1 MAVQRL
7 VKAPAKAIRNPET
20 VMRVLT
26 LVPPLL
32 LLPMLGA
39 CVMGPDF
46 RQPPPPASMS
56 KAFVRA
62 DQSAAAATPRLS
74 PWWRDLNDPLLDQLI
89 TSALS
94 ASPTVEA
101 VEARVR
107 QARSQ
112 VRGAQAGLAPV
123 LGTGAGA
130 GDVRAPGLVT
140 GGEARSSSVFVTGF
154 DALWEID
161 LFGGRQRGIE
171 AAQAQLGAAQADA
184 EDARLSLT
192 TEIARRYLM
201 LRAGQQRL
209 DLAKRM
215 LFNQERITELT
226 GQLEQAGKVSR
237 IEREQA
243 DRGLEMR
250 RQAIVAL
257 EADLAD
263 QKDAI
268 AVLAGEAP
276 GTLDAMLDPPAA
288 LPLPPAEVAV
298 GDPTTMLARRP
309 DIRAAQQRLR
319 AANAGIGIAEAA
331 RMPRISLAGVIGLG
345 GAMKDDVVNADNLF
359 SLAGPTLQWNLADF
373 GRGRA
378 SVDGAVAR
386 RDEAEAGYRAVVLAA
401 LQDAEGSLNR
411 YGAAR
416 RTLASATRSALL
428 AGGSSDL
435 ADQSWRAGRTAFFV
449 ALAAENDR
457 LAAEVIEIQARADLT
472 TCYVALQKALAAGWQ
487 DLSDQDAVAIG
498 R

>member
-1 MAVQRL
+1 MSDIVKSLLVERPLSELICDSPMAVQRL

-257 EADLAD
+257 EADL
-263 QKDAI
+263 
-268 AVLAGEAP
+268 
-276 GTLDAMLDPPAA
+276 PAA